1 MSNPWYARVFHY
13 LTDHHH
19 YEHPLDR
26 ALSSH
31 PGGLIGHVTPGESIT
46 ERRSREDTLHVLRGG
61 RVAAD
66 PNRNHP
72 SRPDLHLVDRGG
84 MPGDHGNE

>member
-31 PGGLIGHVTPGESIT
+31 PGGLIGHATPGESDVA
-46 ERRSREDTLHVLRGG
+46 RRAREDKLHAIRHG
-61 RVAAD
+61 
-66 PNRNHP
+66 HP
-72 SRPDLHLVDRGG
+72 SSPNFDPDRHLHLVDRGG